1 MRRNVDLNEISDGK
15 LYTSNDM
22 VKADCYDCQGCS
34 ACCRGMGKSII
45 LDPIDLFHLKQATG
59 KDFAGLLNQEIELNV
74 VDGMILPNLK
84 MDPKTDACP
93 FLDENERC
101 GIHAFRSGICRLF
114 PLGRLYEE
122 EGFRYFLLTKEC
134 KKENRGKVK
143 VKKWLGIPNLK
154 SYEKYISDWH
164 QFLLTCEEAMIELE
178 KENIQI
184 LTTYILRLFYQTPYE
199 AADDQAFYQE
209 FYERR
214 GKTTDFKNI
223 FWIRFIS
230 SGTGG
235 DHRSDFGGKRCA
247 CHYAD
252 RSRKISLLSGAGADA
267 FGNHHC
273 NLTVNFSDDGSGK
286 SIERSRDSCR
296 VYQ

>member
-22 VKADCYDCQGCS
+22 VKADCYECQGCS

-143 VKKWLGIPNLK
+143 VKKWIDIPDPARHDK
-154 SYEKYISDWH
+154 FISDWH
-164 QFLLTCEEAMIELE
+164 AYLKKQEEILE
-178 KENIQI
+178 NDSSDESRKAVSMGI
-184 LTTYILRLFYQTPYE
+184 LNTFYVRNYDRTRDFYE
-199 AADDQAFYQE
+199 Q
-209 FYERR
+209 FYERLEE
-214 GKTTDFKNI
+214 TE
-223 FWIRFIS
+223 
-230 SGTGG
+230 
-235 DHRSDFGGKRCA
+235 A
-247 CHYAD
+247 V
-252 RSRKISLLSGAGADA
+252 L
-267 FGNHHC
+267 
-273 NLTVNFSDDGSGK
+273 
-286 SIERSRDSCR
+286 
-296 VYQ
+296 

>member
-22 VKADCYDCQGCS
+22 VKADCYECQGCS

-114 PLGRLYEE
+114 PLGRL
-122 EGFRYFLLTKEC
+122 TKEC

-143 VKKWLGIPNLK
+143 VKKWLGITNLK
-154 SYEKYISDWH
+154 AYEQYISDWH
-164 QFLLTCEEAMIELE
+164 QFLLTCEESIGELE

-199 AADDQAFYQE
+199 AEDDGSFYQE
-209 FYERR
+209 FYQRR
-214 GKTTDFKNI
+214 EQVRKTLGI
-223 FWIRFIS
+223 
-230 SGTGG
+230 
-235 DHRSDFGGKRCA
+235 
-247 CHYAD
+247 
-252 RSRKISLLSGAGADA
+252 
-267 FGNHHC
+267 
-273 NLTVNFSDDGSGK
+273 
-286 SIERSRDSCR
+286 
-296 VYQ
+296 

>member
-22 VKADCYDCQGCS
+22 VKADCYECQGCS

-143 VKKWLGIPNLK
+143 VKKWLGITNLK
-154 SYEKYISDWH
+154 AYEQYISDWH
-164 QFLLTCEEAMIELE
+164 QFLLTCEESIAELE

-199 AADDQAFYQE
+199 AEDDGSFYQE
-209 FYERR
+209 FYQRR
-214 GKTTDFKNI
+214 EQVRKTLGI
-223 FWIRFIS
+223 
-230 SGTGG
+230 
-235 DHRSDFGGKRCA
+235 
-247 CHYAD
+247 
-252 RSRKISLLSGAGADA
+252 
-267 FGNHHC
+267 
-273 NLTVNFSDDGSGK
+273 
-286 SIERSRDSCR
+286 
-296 VYQ
+296 

>member
-22 VKADCYDCQGCS
+22 VKADCYECQGCS

-143 VKKWLGIPNLK
+143 VKKWLGITNLK
-154 SYEKYISDWH
+154 AYEQYISDWH
-164 QFLLTCEEAMIELE
+164 QFLLTCEESIGELE

-199 AADDQAFYQE
+199 AEDDGSFYQE
-209 FYERR
+209 FLSEKRTSAKDAWNLEREE
-214 GKTTDFKNI
+214 
-223 FWIRFIS
+223 
-230 SGTGG
+230 
-235 DHRSDFGGKRCA
+235 
-247 CHYAD
+247 
-252 RSRKISLLSGAGADA
+252 
-267 FGNHHC
+267 
-273 NLTVNFSDDGSGK
+273 V
-286 SIERSRDSCR
+286 
-296 VYQ
+296 

>member
-15 LYTSNDM
+15 LYTSNHM
-22 VKADCYDCQGCS
+22 VKADCYECQGCS

-143 VKKWLGIPNLK
+143 VKKWLGITNLK
-154 SYEKYISDWH
+154 AYEQYISDWH
-164 QFLLTCEEAMIELE
+164 QFLLTCEESIGELE

-199 AADDQAFYQE
+199 AEDDGSFYQE
-209 FYERR
+209 FYQRR
-214 GKTTDFKNI
+214 EQVRKTLGI
-223 FWIRFIS
+223 
-230 SGTGG
+230 
-235 DHRSDFGGKRCA
+235 
-247 CHYAD
+247 
-252 RSRKISLLSGAGADA
+252 
-267 FGNHHC
+267 
-273 NLTVNFSDDGSGK
+273 
-286 SIERSRDSCR
+286 
-296 VYQ
+296 

>member
-22 VKADCYDCQGCS
+22 VKADCYECQGCS

-143 VKKWLGIPNLK
+143 VKKWLGITNLK
-154 SYEKYISDWH
+154 AYEQYISDWH
-164 QFLLTCEEAMIELE
+164 QFLLTCEESIGELE
-178 KENIQI
+178 IENIQI

-199 AADDQAFYQE
+199 AEDDGSFYQE
-209 FYERR
+209 FYQRR
-214 GKTTDFKNI
+214 EQVRKTLGI
-223 FWIRFIS
+223 
-230 SGTGG
+230 
-235 DHRSDFGGKRCA
+235 
-247 CHYAD
+247 
-252 RSRKISLLSGAGADA
+252 
-267 FGNHHC
+267 
-273 NLTVNFSDDGSGK
+273 
-286 SIERSRDSCR
+286 
-296 VYQ
+296 

>member
-22 VKADCYDCQGCS
+22 VKADCYECQGCS
-34 ACCRGMGKSII
+34 ASCRGMGKSII

-143 VKKWLGIPNLK
+143 VKKWLGITNLK
-154 SYEKYISDWH
+154 AYEQYISDWH
-164 QFLLTCEEAMIELE
+164 QFLLTCEESIGELE

-199 AADDQAFYQE
+199 AEDDGSFYQE
-209 FYERR
+209 FYQRR
-214 GKTTDFKNI
+214 EQVRKTLGI
-223 FWIRFIS
+223 
-230 SGTGG
+230 
-235 DHRSDFGGKRCA
+235 
-247 CHYAD
+247 
-252 RSRKISLLSGAGADA
+252 
-267 FGNHHC
+267 
-273 NLTVNFSDDGSGK
+273 
-286 SIERSRDSCR
+286 
-296 VYQ
+296 

>member
-22 VKADCYDCQGCS
+22 VKADCYECQGCS

-59 KDFAGLLNQEIELNV
+59 KDFAGLLNQEIEL
-74 VDGMILPNLK
+74 DGMILPNLK

-143 VKKWLGIPNLK
+143 VKKWLGFTNLK
-154 SYEKYISDWH
+154 AYEQYISDWH
-164 QFLLTCEEAMIELE
+164 QFLLTCEESIGELE

-199 AADDQAFYQE
+199 AEDDGSFYQE
-209 FYERR
+209 FYQRR
-214 GKTTDFKNI
+214 EQVRKTLGI
-223 FWIRFIS
+223 
-230 SGTGG
+230 
-235 DHRSDFGGKRCA
+235 
-247 CHYAD
+247 
-252 RSRKISLLSGAGADA
+252 
-267 FGNHHC
+267 
-273 NLTVNFSDDGSGK
+273 
-286 SIERSRDSCR
+286 
-296 VYQ
+296 

>member
-22 VKADCYDCQGCS
+22 VKADCYECQGCS
-34 ACCRGMGKSII
+34 ARCRGMGKSII

-101 GIHAFRSGICRLF
+101 GIQSGICRLF

-143 VKKWLGIPNLK
+143 VKKWLGITNLK
-154 SYEKYISDWH
+154 AYEQYISDWH
-164 QFLLTCEEAMIELE
+164 QFLLTCEESIGELE

-199 AADDQAFYQE
+199 AEDDGSFYQE
-209 FYERR
+209 FYQRR
-214 GKTTDFKNI
+214 EQVRKTLGI
-223 FWIRFIS
+223 
-230 SGTGG
+230 
-235 DHRSDFGGKRCA
+235 
-247 CHYAD
+247 
-252 RSRKISLLSGAGADA
+252 
-267 FGNHHC
+267 
-273 NLTVNFSDDGSGK
+273 
-286 SIERSRDSCR
+286 
-296 VYQ
+296 

>member
-22 VKADCYDCQGCS
+22 VKADCYECQGCS
-34 ACCRGMGKSII
+34 VCCRGMGKSII

-143 VKKWLGIPNLK
+143 VKKWLGITNLK
-154 SYEKYISDWH
+154 AYEQYISDWH
-164 QFLLTCEEAMIELE
+164 QFLLTCEESIGELE

-199 AADDQAFYQE
+199 AEDDGSFYQE
-209 FYERR
+209 FYQRR
-214 GKTTDFKNI
+214 EQVRKTLGI
-223 FWIRFIS
+223 
-230 SGTGG
+230 
-235 DHRSDFGGKRCA
+235 
-247 CHYAD
+247 
-252 RSRKISLLSGAGADA
+252 
-267 FGNHHC
+267 
-273 NLTVNFSDDGSGK
+273 
-286 SIERSRDSCR
+286 
-296 VYQ
+296 

>member
-22 VKADCYDCQGCS
+22 VKADCYECQGCS

-143 VKKWLGIPNLK
+143 VKKWLGITNLK
-154 SYEKYISDWH
+154 AYEQYISDWH
-164 QFLLTCEEAMIELE
+164 QFLLTFVESIGELE

-199 AADDQAFYQE
+199 AEDDGSFYQE
-209 FYERR
+209 FYQRR
-214 GKTTDFKNI
+214 EQVRKTLGI
-223 FWIRFIS
+223 
-230 SGTGG
+230 
-235 DHRSDFGGKRCA
+235 
-247 CHYAD
+247 
-252 RSRKISLLSGAGADA
+252 
-267 FGNHHC
+267 
-273 NLTVNFSDDGSGK
+273 
-286 SIERSRDSCR
+286 
-296 VYQ
+296 

>member
-22 VKADCYDCQGCS
+22 VKADCYECQGCS

-45 LDPIDLFHLKQATG
+45 LDTIDLFHLKQATG

-143 VKKWLGIPNLK
+143 VKKWLGITNLK
-154 SYEKYISDWH
+154 AYEQYISDWH
-164 QFLLTCEEAMIELE
+164 QFLLTCEESIGELE

-199 AADDQAFYQE
+199 AEDDGSFYQE
-209 FYERR
+209 FYQRR
-214 GKTTDFKNI
+214 EQVRKTLGI
-223 FWIRFIS
+223 
-230 SGTGG
+230 
-235 DHRSDFGGKRCA
+235 
-247 CHYAD
+247 
-252 RSRKISLLSGAGADA
+252 
-267 FGNHHC
+267 
-273 NLTVNFSDDGSGK
+273 
-286 SIERSRDSCR
+286 
-296 VYQ
+296 

>member
-15 LYTSNDM
+15 LYTPNDM

-45 LDPIDLFHLKQATG
+45 LDPIDLFHLKQAIG

-143 VKKWLGIPNLK
+143 VKKWLGITNLK
-154 SYEKYISDWH
+154 AYEQYISDWH
-164 QFLLTCEEAMIELE
+164 QFLLTCEESIGELE

-199 AADDQAFYQE
+199 AEDDGSFYQE
-209 FYERR
+209 FYQRR
-214 GKTTDFKNI
+214 EQVRKTLGI
-223 FWIRFIS
+223 
-230 SGTGG
+230 
-235 DHRSDFGGKRCA
+235 
-247 CHYAD
+247 
-252 RSRKISLLSGAGADA
+252 
-267 FGNHHC
+267 
-273 NLTVNFSDDGSGK
+273 
-286 SIERSRDSCR
+286 
-296 VYQ
+296 